1 MGPVQVHYPC
11 PDLLTQT
18 SHLWITS
25 SRVVRNIAG
34 FGETRNALI
43 LTFIVFSMHV
53 EKRSPLV
60 TQHSL
65 NFMQNPVNVELLEG
79 NDFKYVTI

>member
-1 MGPVQVHYPC
+1 MN
-11 PDLLTQT
+11 T
-18 SHLWITS
+18 SG
-25 SRVVRNIAG
+25 VVRNIEG

-60 TQHSL
+60 TQRS
-65 NFMQNPVNVELLEG
+65 Q
-79 NDFKYVTI
+79 DFHVKFSER

>member
-1 MGPVQVHYPC
+1 M
-11 PDLLTQT
+11 
-18 SHLWITS
+18 
-25 SRVVRNIAG
+25 RNIEG
-34 FGETRNALI
+34 FGETRNVLI

-65 NFMQNPVNVELLEG
+65 NFMQNPVSVELLEE
-79 NDFKYVTI
+79 NVFKYVPI